1 MAKHKFASISLTVR
15 DRAISSKFS
24 THRVSKECNICNFQ
38 KNFPPS
44 PKMAAI
50 LNFRIFAK
58 NGKTQICFYLPKTV
72 RPFWAIFVEIFDPKF
87 CRNRSGYLRKNSKIQ
102 NGRHF
107 WGGEN
112 FWKIAKIAFH
122 KFASISLTVRDRA
135 ISSKFSTHR
144 VKFRRNR
151 SISKECN
158 LCNFQKIFPSP
169 KMATIL
175 NFRIFA
181 QNGKTQICFYL
192 LGSKT
197 VRDRAISS
205 KFSTHRVSKECNLCN
220 FPKIFPSPKMAAILN
235 FRIFAKNGKT
245 QICFYLLNRAR

>member
-24 THRVSKECNICNFQ
+24 THRVSKECNLCNFQ
-38 KNFPPS
+38 KIFPS

-58 NGKTQICFYLPKTV
+58 NCKTQICFYPL
-72 RPFWAIFVEIFDPKF
+72 
-87 CRNRSGYLRKNSKIQ
+87 
-102 NGRHF
+102 
-107 WGGEN
+107 
-112 FWKIAKIAFH
+112 
-122 KFASISLTVRDRA
+122 
-135 ISSKFSTHR
+135 
-144 VKFRRNR
+144 
-151 SISKECN
+151 
-158 LCNFQKIFPSP
+158 
-169 KMATIL
+169 
-175 NFRIFA
+175 
-181 QNGKTQICFYL
+181 
-192 LGSKT
+192 T

-220 FPKIFPSPKMAAILN
+220 FAKIFPSPKMAAILN